1 MTLSSD
7 LDELERLAT
16 GADAG
21 KWSQLIHNLLG
32 ESFGPFVKAAHPAR
46 ILELIAEIRRLQ
58 KEEQAAVL
66 LADALDTIASI
77 TTSPAGDALAEMEPE
92 AMLRAA
98 VECAAEALRLW
109 HDGERHAPIAT
120 GNDVNALLQRCWP
133 FVASCVDLD
142 AWEEAETERAK
153 ALMDDLRAAGIGK

>member
-21 KWSQLIHNLLG
+21 KWSQLVHNLLG
-32 ESFGPFVKAAHPAR
+32 NNFGPFVKAAHPAR

-92 AMLRAA
+92 AMLRAV
-98 VECAAEALRLW
+98 VECAADALRLW
-109 HDGERHAPIAT
+109 HEVGGQGSIAT

-142 AWEEAETERAK
+142 AWEEAETQRARV
-153 ALMDDLRAAGIGK
+153 LMNDLRAAGFGK